1 MADIHVETKKNTS
14 PVWLW
19 ILLALIVA
27 AVIYFITRNKDRN
40 DNKEVNQNTTSYI
53 YLDKALTVNA

>member
-1 MADIHVETKKNTS
+1 MADIHVQTKKNAT

-27 AVIYFITRNKDRN
+27 AVIYFITRNKNNNENR
-40 DNKEVNQNTTSYI
+40 EVNQNTTSYI
-53 YLDKALTVNA
+53 HWQQSLPMIV

>member
-1 MADIHVETKKNTS
+1 MADIHVQTKKNTT

-19 ILLALIVA
+19 ILLVLVIA
-27 AVIYFITRNKDRN
+27 AVIYFITRNKDKS

-53 YLDKALTVNA
+53 YVKNTLPVNV

>member
-1 MADIHVETKKNTS
+1 MADIHVQTKKNTT

-19 ILLALIVA
+19 ILLVLIIA
-27 AVIYFITRNKDRN
+27 AVIYFITRNKDKS

-53 YLDKALTVNA
+53 YVKNALPVNV

>member
-1 MADIHVETKKNTS
+1 MADIHVQTKKNTT

-19 ILLALIVA
+19 ILLVLVIA
-27 AVIYFITRNKDRN
+27 AVIYFITRNKDKS

-53 YLDKALTVNA
+53 YLKNTLPVNV